1 MSAMPSQGRRARRRG
16 GGRPAGKGRGTGAE
30 PLVTTSLRLRSG
42 LRASLE
48 ELAER
53 SQRSV
58 SDVAQ
63 QLLEEAIRT
72 RECPGIY
79 FTEEPAGRTAK
90 IMGTGLGVWE
100 VMRDY
105 LAAGEREDRVREAFP
120 QLSPAQVSAARNYF
134 LRYRNEIE
142 RRIAENAALTPEGV
156 VARYPGLVRLTG

>member
-1 MSAMPSQGRRARRRG
+1 MSSEMRPTRRR
-16 GGRPAGKGRGTGAE
+16 RRLAGETGTQR
-30 PLVTTSLRLRSG
+30 LVTTSLRLRSG
-42 LRASLE
+42 LRAYLE
-48 ELAER
+48 ELADR

-79 FTEEPAGRTAK
+79 FAEEPAGRTAK

-105 LAAGEREDRVREAFP
+105 VAAGESEDRLREIFP
-120 QLSPAQVSAARNYF
+120 QLSPAQIGAARNYF
-134 LRYRNEIE
+134 LRYRDEIE
-142 RRIAENAALTPEGV
+142 RRIAENAALTPESV
-156 VARYPGLVRLTG
+156 VKRYPGLVRLAR

>member
-1 MSAMPSQGRRARRRG
+1 VRRAG
-16 GGRPAGKGRGTGAE
+16 GKAGDTGTE

-42 LRASLE
+42 LRAYLE
-48 ELAER
+48 AVADR

-79 FTEEPAGRTAK
+79 FAEEPAGRTAK

-100 VMRDY
+100 VIRDY
-105 LAAGEREDRVREAFP
+105 LATGEREDRVREIFP
-120 QLSPAQVSAARNYF
+120 QLTPAQIGAARNYF
-134 LRYRNEIE
+134 LRYRDEIE

-156 VARYPGLVRLTG
+156 VARYPGLVRLAG

>member
-1 MSAMPSQGRRARRRG
+1 MRRTRRRPGRRAG
-16 GGRPAGKGRGTGAE
+16 GEGRAGAE

-42 LRASLE
+42 LRAYLE
-48 ELAER
+48 ALAER

-79 FTEEPAGRTAK
+79 FAEEPAGRTAK

-100 VMRDY
+100 VIRDY
-105 LAAGEREDRVREAFP
+105 LAAGEREDPVREIFP
-120 QLSPAQVSAARNYF
+120 QLTPAQIGAARNYF
-134 LRYRNEIE
+134 LRYRDEIE

-156 VARYPGLVRLTG
+156 VARYPGLVRLAG

>member
-1 MSAMPSQGRRARRRG
+1 M
-16 GGRPAGKGRGTGAE
+16 
-30 PLVTTSLRLRSG
+30 TTSLRLRSG
-42 LRASLE
+42 LRAYLE
-48 ELAER
+48 ELADR

-79 FTEEPAGRTAK
+79 FAEEPAGRTAK

-105 LAAGEREDRVREAFP
+105 VAAGEREDQVREIFP
-120 QLSPAQVSAARNYF
+120 QLTPAQVGAARNYF
-134 LRYRNEIE
+134 LRYRDEIE

-156 VARYPGLVRLTG
+156 VARYPGLVRLAG